1 MIKEFIY
8 LGPLQFPSIMFY
20 SVLCNFLKYSLLE
33 LFQLHQTFI
42 KNWIM
47 EGKEEIA
54 HQPVLTC
61 ENDSFFLN
69 T

>member
-1 MIKEFIY
+1 
-8 LGPLQFPSIMFY
+8 MFY

-61 ENDSFFLN
+61 ENDSLFLN